1 MTNFKLR
8 WKLSSSRKGIE
19 VNTELINDSIFDLI
33 ESEARQNILPL
44 LIQNS
49 LLKQE
54 PNDLYWLEVSDALS
68 GLSIYKACC
77 LGFLSQG
84 LDAPRNSP
92 FKVIERQIRVAHA
105 NDIGLSIIN
114 DLQNLLLND
123 KEKIDASIISC
134 PSLAAIFLQ
143 SQKLLYIL
151 KTLSSGNLIITV
163 NVNVMDN
170 ADQITFQH
178 GSLFF
183 SDLVIRKVL
192 HKIGFKRIRCN
203 DGFEHTESWKHES
216 KLVAFKDENFKPI
229 NSRVEESDGFQ
240 VKTYVCDLGLHNV

>member
-134 PSLAAIFLQ
+134 PSLAAIFLL
-143 SQKLLYIL
+143 SDKLRYFL
-151 KTLSSGNLIITV
+151 KTLCSGNLIITV

-170 ADQITFQH
+170 ANEIKIEH
-178 GSLFF
+178 GSLIF
-183 SDLVIRKVL
+183 SEMTLRRLL
-192 HKIGFKRIRCN
+192 HHSGFKRIRRT
-203 DGFEHTESWKHES
+203 DDFEHSESWKHES
-216 KLVAFKDENFKPI
+216 KLVSLKEENFKSV
-229 NSRVEESDGFQ
+229 NSWEAETSGFLM
-240 VKTYVCDLGLHNV
+240 KTYVGDMGLRNV

>member
-92 FKVIERQIRVAHA
+92 FKVIERQIRV
-105 NDIGLSIIN
+105 
-114 DLQNLLLND
+114 
-123 KEKIDASIISC
+123 
-134 PSLAAIFLQ
+134 
-143 SQKLLYIL
+143 
-151 KTLSSGNLIITV
+151 IT
-163 NVNVMDN
+163 
-170 ADQITFQH
+170 
-178 GSLFF
+178 
-183 SDLVIRKVL
+183 
-192 HKIGFKRIRCN
+192 KRITADYRTSQT
-203 DGFEHTESWKHES
+203 FS
-216 KLVAFKDENFKPI
+216 FRIP
-229 NSRVEESDGFQ
+229 
-240 VKTYVCDLGLHNV
+240 